1 VRVAI
6 LGTGLIGSSIG
17 LRLRGDATKGRVEV
31 VGYDRYAD
39 VAERAKK
46 VGALDQVMHTPQHAA
61 EGADLIILATPL
73 LAIRKMLEEIAPVVS
88 PQAVITDTGST
99 KTEVMR
105 WADELLPDH
114 EGFVGGHPMA
124 GKTETGPQAADGK
137 LFDNARWIIVPN
149 TRSSERAINAVL
161 WIAETVGA
169 KSMFMDASEHDAYVA
184 AISHMPMLA
193 ATAMFSMER
202 ASDAWPELSLL
213 AAGGFRDTTRLAGT
227 DPAMAFDIAV
237 TNREHTI
244 HWLNRYIGAL
254 IDLRERVAAPE
265 HEEALFRQ
273 IAEASFEYSAFING
287 KVGREEPTDNAGG
300 VAAFSFQDFLAGGW
314 MKEKLAEVTGGDE
327 ASRSA
332 EFERRKRMRREV

>member
-1 VRVAI
+1 MRVAI

-17 LRLRGDATKGRVEV
+17 LRLRREGAKGKIEV
-31 VGYDRYAD
+31 VGFDRYAD
-39 VAERAKK
+39 VANAAKK
-46 VGALDQVMHTPQHAA
+46 AGAIDTVMHTPQHAV
-61 EGADLIILATPL
+61 EGAELIILATPL
-73 LAIRKMLEEIAPVVS
+73 LAIRKMMEEIAPVVR
-88 PQAVITDTGST
+88 PDAVITDTGST

-105 WADELLPDH
+105 WADELLPTH

-124 GKTETGPQAADGK
+124 GKTDTGPGAAEAT
-137 LFDNARWIIVPN
+137 LFDGARWIIVPN

-161 WIAETVGA
+161 WLAETVGA
-169 KSMFMDASEHDAYVA
+169 TSMYMDPSEHDAYVA

-202 ASDAWPELSLL
+202 ESDAWPELSLL

-265 HEEALFRQ
+265 HEEVLFRQ
-273 IAEASFEYSAFING
+273 MAEASFEYSAFING
-287 KVGREEPTDNAGG
+287 KVGREEPTHTAGST
-300 VAAFSFQDFLAGGW
+300 AAFSFQDFLAGGW
-314 MKEKLAEVTGGDE
+314 MREKMAEVTGG
-327 ASRSA
+327 A
-332 EFERRKRMRREV
+332 ENRLAEIERQKRMRRDV